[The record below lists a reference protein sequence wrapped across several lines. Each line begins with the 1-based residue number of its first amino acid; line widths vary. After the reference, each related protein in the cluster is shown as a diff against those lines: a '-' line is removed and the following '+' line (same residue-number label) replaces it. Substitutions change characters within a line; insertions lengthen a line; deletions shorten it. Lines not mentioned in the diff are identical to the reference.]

1 MVMKKSIYQ
10 KPTMKVVK
18 LCHQPALL
26 AGSSPEPAEPAEP
39 GTAREY
45 RNDDWD
51 E

>member
-1 MVMKKSIYQ
+1 MKKSIYQ

-26 AGSSPEPAEPAEP
+26 EGSPEP

>member
-1 MVMKKSIYQ
+1 MKKIIYQ
-10 KPTMKVVK
+10 KPIMKVVK
-18 LCHQPALL
+18 LRHQSALL
-26 AGSSPEPAEPAEP
+26 QTGSAEP

>member
-26 AGSSPEPAEPAEP
+26 AGSSPEP
-39 GTAREY
+39 GNAREY

>member
-26 AGSSPEPAEPAEP
+26 EGSPEPA
-39 GTAREY
+39 TAREY

>member
-1 MVMKKSIYQ
+1 MIMKKSIYQ

-26 AGSSPEPAEPAEP
+26 AVSDPDPEP
-39 GTAREY
+39 GGAREY
-45 RNDDWD
+45 SNDDWN

>member
-26 AGSSPEPAEPAEP
+26 EGSSPEPGP
-39 GTAREY
+39 GTSREN